1 MTNLWRC
8 SVNNAKEITC
18 ILCPR
23 GCTIVLSADG
33 SYSGARCKRGTAWA
47 EQERTCAMR
56 TLCTSVAVVGGQE
69 PLVSVRTDREI
80 PLAQIPAVMQVIKHL
95 NVQAPVCI
103 GDEVALNPADTLCR
117 IIATR
122 CIEAHTL
129 K

>member
-1 MTNLWRC
+1 
-8 SVNNAKEITC
+8 
-18 ILCPR
+18 
-23 GCTIVLSADG
+23 
-33 SYSGARCKRGTAWA
+33 
-47 EQERTCAMR
+47 MR
-56 TLCTSVAVVGGQE
+56 TLCTSVAVIGGQE

-122 CIEAHTL
+122 NIEAHTL